1 VARFSKPADD
11 FGVWKKM
18 PEMKAEKNWSGT
30 SGKFKFYN
38 GYMSEVAGDSIGA
51 WFSWDTTEGENIKVK
66 VGVSYVSIENARMNL
81 DTEQAD
87 FDFERVHNHAK
98 KVWNDRLSKIMVE
111 GGSDN
116 DKTIF
121 FTSLYHMNIHPNI
134 LNDVNGDYPAM
145 GGYHTLNCGDENRY
159 TIFSLWDTYRN
170 LHPFFS
176 LVYPEIQ
183 IEMVHS
189 MLDMYREHGWLPK
202 WEFLSNEANIMEG
215 DPSIP
220 VIVDTYFR
228 GLKDF
233 DIEFAYEA
241 MRKGAVTPGNE
252 NLLRPDNDDYLK
264 LGYVPLRE
272 KYDNSVSHALE
283 YYVADWNLAQMAKE
297 LGKTEDYKRFLAQS
311 MGYKNYWDDEYDIIR
326 PKLPDGNFLTPFSPR
341 QGENFEPS
349 PGFHEGNAW
358 QYTFYVPHDIP
369 GLIKLMGGKKKFVNK
384 LQSVFD
390 EGHYDVANEPDI
402 NYPYLFNYIKG
413 EEWRTQK
420 EVRRLIKEH
429 YHNNPGGIPGNDD
442 CGTLSAWVVFSMMGF
457 YPVCP
462 GNMDYAIS
470 SPVFDKVTIE
480 LNMDYY
486 PNKKIVIESNKK
498 SDDDIYID
506 KMYIEGKPWKRY
518 FITHDELVNSRKISF
533 ILGDKPE
540 K

>member
-1 VARFSKPADD
+1 
-11 FGVWKKM
+11 
-18 PEMKAEKNWSGT
+18 
-30 SGKFKFYN
+30 
-38 GYMSEVAGDSIGA
+38 
-51 WFSWDTTEGENIKVK
+51 
-66 VGVSYVSIENARMNL
+66 
-81 DTEQAD
+81 
-87 FDFERVHNHAK
+87 
-98 KVWNDRLSKIMVE
+98 
-111 GGSDN
+111 
-116 DKTIF
+116 
-121 FTSLYHMNIHPNI
+121 
-134 LNDVNGDYPAM
+134 
-145 GGYHTLNCGDENRY
+145 
-159 TIFSLWDTYRN
+159 
-170 LHPFFS
+170 
-176 LVYPEIQ
+176 
-183 IEMVHS
+183 
-189 MLDMYREHGWLPK
+189 
-202 WEFLSNEANIMEG
+202 
-215 DPSIP
+215 
-220 VIVDTYFR
+220 
-228 GLKDF
+228 
-233 DIEFAYEA
+233 
-241 MRKGAVTPGNE
+241 
-252 NLLRPDNDDYLK
+252 